1 MSVNIIKDLHHLVE
15 KQRFKHVKSLYYRAF
30 PRCSWIKGPTFRPP
44 MKAVGVHML
53 TCSQQGQIQ
62 THDQEAWATS
72 PACGRR
78 KRPPFFLL
86 VLPLNCWA
94 SGTSPQAGESTIPQ
108 GQALSSLT
116 LDAGWGQAAALCSRT
131 LHPQGGWTQGLP
143 RALPWV
149 QEYPAWPPH
158 HAAPRCDLAHTASNL
173 SFNHRYPLVRR
184 DYVSY

>member
-1 MSVNIIKDLHHLVE
+1 ME

-30 PRCSWIKGPTFRPP
+30 LRCSWIKGPNFRPP
-44 MKAVGVHML
+44 MKAVGVHVL
-53 TCSQQGQIQ
+53 ACSQRGQIQ
-62 THDQEAWATS
+62 THDQEACATC
-72 PACGRR
+72 PASGRR
-78 KRPPFFLL
+78 KRPHFFLL

-94 SGTSPQAGESTIPQ
+94 SGSSPQAGESTIPQ
-108 GQALSSLT
+108 GQALSSPI
-116 LDAGWGQAAALCSRT
+116 LDAGWGQAAALRSRT
-131 LHPQGGWTQGLP
+131 PHPQDACTQGLP

-149 QEYPAWPPH
+149 QDCPAWPPH